1 MNLQRWSLLVCGALL
16 ALVGAAW
23 FDLVPGG
30 WRLRRLAGFDEA
42 VARYERERAARRA
55 AFRAEPVP
63 PDCAVFL
70 GSSTIERWDLR
81 RSFPGLAALNRGIG
95 NEPLAGLDARLLEDL
110 PESARV
116 AVLYAGSVD
125 FRRGSAEAQAALPD
139 SVDRLLARLGSERP
153 RCRVVLLGLLPERD
167 MPRERVEALARANAH
182 LAAHAE
188 ARGAIFVETNLSPLA
203 NAEGSLSEDFSSD
216 ALHLSDE
223 GYAQLSRWTLP
234 FLAATNERTPPR

>member
-1 MNLQRWSLLVCGALL
+1 MNLRRSILLACGALL
-16 ALVGAAW
+16 ALVAAAW

-42 VARYERERAARRA
+42 AARYERDRAARRA

-63 PDCAVFL
+63 PECAVFL
-70 GSSTIERWDLR
+70 GSSTIERWDLAR
-81 RSFPGLAALNRGIG
+81 FFPGFAVLNRGIG
-95 NEPLAGLDARLLEDL
+95 NEPLAELDARLLEDL
-110 PESARV
+110 PESAQV

-125 FRRGSAEAQAALPD
+125 FRRGSPEAQASLPD
-139 SVDRLLARLGSERP
+139 SVDRLLARLSWERP

-167 MPRERVEALARANAH
+167 MPPERVEALARTNAH

-188 ARGAIFVETNLSPLA
+188 ARGAIFVATALSPLA
-203 NAEGSLSEDFSSD
+203 NAGGSLSEDFSSD

-234 FLAATNERTPPR
+234 FLAATNEHTPPR